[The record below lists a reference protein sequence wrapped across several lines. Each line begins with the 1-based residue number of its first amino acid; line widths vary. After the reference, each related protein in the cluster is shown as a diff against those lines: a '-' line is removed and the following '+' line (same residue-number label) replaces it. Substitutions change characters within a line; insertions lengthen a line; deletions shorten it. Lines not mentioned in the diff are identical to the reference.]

1 MPVAG
6 WYQDPQEPKRLRWW
20 DGQRWGLHA
29 PEPTAVGPV
38 VPSAPQYPWMQ
49 AQPAPGQY
57 PADRPMTQ
65 SPTWGFSVPPLG
77 AQPHYPQQSYPQQP
91 YPAHMQTPSS
101 GRAARIERDRAV
113 RALNPLGYAGL
124 VLALVAFLFDPLSI
138 PAVLGIVF
146 GVIGLGRARQ
156 LAGHRYTGFG
166 ASVAAIVL
174 GAVAVVLFA
183 WQLVRLVH

>member
-6 WYQDPQEPKRLRWW
+6 WYQDPQEPKKLRWW

-29 PEPTAVGPV
+29 PEPAAAAPAVH
-38 VPSAPQYPWMQ
+38 PQYPWMG
-49 AQPAPGQY
+49 AQPAPGPY

-65 SPTWGFSVPPLG
+65 SPTWGFSVPPVG
-77 AQPHYPQQSYPQQP
+77 AQPYPTQP
-91 YPAHMQTPSS
+91 YPAQTQTPLS

-113 RALNPLGYAGL
+113 RARNPFGYAGL
-124 VLALVAFLFDPLSI
+124 VLALVAFLFDPLGI

-146 GVIGLGRARQ
+146 GAIGLGRARQ
-156 LAGHRYTGFG
+156 LACGRYTGFG
-166 ASVAAIVL
+166 ASVAAVAL

-183 WQLVRLVH
+183 WQLVRLVR